1 MDEAAGGAG
10 CLDARGD
17 TPEGGG
23 QVLDVGR
30 RFQRHREQRLELIV
44 GVQRDQGSSQGAE
57 LGDEAVTQQRPGPV
71 LPPQLAEL
79 RDARDGMGG
88 DEGAVDAADR
98 GTQHEIR
105 PDARPR
111 QRGQHAHLGGA
122 EQPAASQDE
131 GDGMLD
137 RARRI

>member
-1 MDEAAGGAG
+1 
-10 CLDARGD
+10 
-17 TPEGGG
+17 
-23 QVLDVGR
+23 VGR

-57 LGDEAVTQQRPGPV
+57 LGDEPVTQQRPGAV
-71 LPPQLAEL
+71 LLPQLAEL

-105 PDARPR
+105 LDAPPPARPACPPRRRRAARRLPGRRRWDARP
-111 QRGQHAHLGGA
+111 
-122 EQPAASQDE
+122 
-131 GDGMLD
+131 
-137 RARRI
+137 ARRI